1 MFTKARRDMLYCP
14 QIPLRKE
21 RVPCPGKAKTR
32 ALPLPQKALLSVA
45 ILLALTGVLIL
56 LFQDHWAEISAALA
70 QLSLRQVALVL
81 ALGISY
87 PLLEGVASWLIVR
100 SRLPGFTLRHGIDNA
115 WMGTFGN
122 VICLGA
128 GAVPMQTYYLHRCGL
143 GLGPGVGLMTLQ
155 YVFHKAAVLVYATV
169 LLLWN
174 RQWFTAHA
182 TGVLSYLPA
191 AYTVVAGVILGLVL
205 LCTAPLVQSLARRAL
220 GLLPKT
226 EKWQAWSLPPRPA
239 ASGCGNTGLAY
250 HSPLG
255 SAF

>member
-1 MFTKARRDMLYCP
+1 MPRQSQNQSPAP
-14 QIPLRKE
+14 SRK
-21 RVPCPGKAKTR
+21 
-32 ALPLPQKALLSVA
+32 KALLSVA

-56 LFQDHWAEISAALA
+56 LFKDHWAEISAALA
-70 QLSLRQVALVL
+70 QLSLGQVALVL
-81 ALGISY
+81 ALGITY

-182 TGVLSYLPA
+182 TGVLSYLPPP
-191 AYTVVAGVILGLVL
+191 TRWWPGSSWGW
-205 LCTAPLVQSLARRAL
+205 CSSAPPRWCRAL
-220 GLLPKT
+220 PAGLWACCPRRRNG
-226 EKWQAWSLPPRPA
+226 RPA
-239 ASGCGNTGLAY
+239 GRAGRPSWT
-250 HSPLG
+250 P
-255 SAF
+255 